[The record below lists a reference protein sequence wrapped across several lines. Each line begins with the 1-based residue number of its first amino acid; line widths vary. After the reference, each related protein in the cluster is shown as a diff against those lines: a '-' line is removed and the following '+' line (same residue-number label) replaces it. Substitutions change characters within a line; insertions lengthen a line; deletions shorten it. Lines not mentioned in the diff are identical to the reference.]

1 MKKDLQKKVAI
12 ITLALYV
19 AGNSVVSGT
28 LVFMQKEY
36 GISLT
41 NAEFLITL
49 SSITTIVTMFL
60 SERITRAFGM
70 KKCVSLGLSLVGLS
84 SLLPVISGSYP
95 SIIIS
100 RLIMGAGVGL
110 FNGHSA
116 NYINVFYE
124 GDQAN
129 KLHGIRLSG
138 EFIGQMVLLFFAGLM
153 IKIHWTYAFLAYFF
167 AFIIMLN
174 FNRVIPEV
182 ELELPEESAGKF
194 KINKQILYYVF
205 FSAMMIMN
213 MTAISVRFPTIAT
226 LARGINV
233 DVNMYLM
240 ILPISGMLFAYLFGF
255 INQILREKTVIVGLT
270 VYVIANLILAIF
282 GYNMYVCLVAM
293 VFLAFSQSLC
303 TPYLFAEVARL
314 VKGSQQRAANNLL
327 FVGCNLGGFF
337 APLFLRGV
345 NQIFSTTSLTLAFG
359 TMSCIYLIM
368 LIVNLREYSKIASHG
383 KTVIAN

>member
-1 MKKDLQKKVAI
+1 MKKDLQRKIAI

-28 LVFMQKEY
+28 LVFMQKDF

-49 SSITTIVTMFL
+49 SSIATIVTMCL

-70 KKCVSLGLSLVGLS
+70 KKCVMLGLSLVGLS
-84 SLLPVISGSYP
+84 SILP
-95 SIIIS
+95 IIS
-100 RLIMGAGVGL
+100 RSYISIVISRLVMGAGVGL

-124 GDQAN
+124 GDEAN
-129 KLHGIRLSG
+129 RLHGVRLSG

-167 AFIIMLN
+167 AFIIMIN

-182 ELELPEESAGKF
+182 ELEIEESNERLV
-194 KINKQILYYVF
+194 INKQIIYYVF
-205 FSAMMIMN
+205 FAAMMIMN
-213 MTAISVRFPTIAT
+213 MSAISVRFPSIAT
-226 LARGINV
+226 LAKGLDV

-240 ILPISGMLFAYLFGF
+240 ILPIAGMLFAYLFGY

-270 VYVIANLILAIF
+270 VYVIADMILAVF
-282 GYNMYVCLVAM
+282 GYNMYVFLLCMVLV
-293 VFLAFSQSLC
+293 AFSQSLC

-314 VKGSQQRAANNLL
+314 VKGSQQRMANNLI
-327 FVGCNLGGFF
+327 FVGCNLGGFLSPF
-337 APLFLRGV
+337 FLSGV
-345 NQIFSTTSLTLAFG
+345 NKIFSTTSLTFAFGAMSIIYFIMLAF
-359 TMSCIYLIM
+359 
-368 LIVNLREYSKIASHG
+368 NLKEYGKIASVN
-383 KTVIAN
+383 KNALAN